1 MQAVREA
8 TRNVL
13 PKLEEDL
20 KALTKAYT
28 NVTKRKPR

>member
-1 MQAVREA
+1 MREA

-20 KALTKAYT
+20 NALRKSYT